1 MIRTTQLKGKQ
12 LKERLQKLSQPINE
26 GVVSMVEPPK
36 YHNRMKPIT
45 STLKSLEDMDD
56 DEEFDLDE
64 FISELEDEIMM
75 DEILDELGYNVEVN
89 SVEEINFNS
98 KGYKEGR
105 KLVDKLR
112 RKLFRTLN
120 DNELNDFMDV
130 LTNSFGL
137 DKR

>member
-12 LKERLQKLSQPINE
+12 LKERLKKLSQPINE

-56 DEEFDLDE
+56 EEEFDLDE

-75 DEILDELGYNVEVN
+75 DEILDELGYQVEVD

-120 DNELNDFMDV
+120 DEELDDFMDV

>member
-12 LKERLQKLSQPINE
+12 LKERLKKLSQPINE

-56 DEEFDLDE
+56 EEEFDLDE
-64 FISELEDEIMM
+64 FISELEDEMMM
-75 DEILDELGYNVEVN
+75 DDILDELGYNDEVN

>member
-12 LKERLQKLSQPINE
+12 LKERLKKLSQPINE

-56 DEEFDLDE
+56 EEEFDLDE
-64 FISELEDEIMM
+64 FISELEDEMMM
-75 DEILDELGYNVEVN
+75 DDILDELGYQVEVN

>member
-1 MIRTTQLKGKQ
+1 
-12 LKERLQKLSQPINE
+12 
-26 GVVSMVEPPK
+26 
-36 YHNRMKPIT
+36 
-45 STLKSLEDMDD
+45 MDD
-56 DEEFDLDE
+56 EEEFDLDE
-64 FISELEDEIMM
+64 FISELEDEMMM
-75 DEILDELGYNVEVN
+75 DDILDELGYNDEVN

>member
-12 LKERLQKLSQPINE
+12 LKERLKKLSQPINE

-56 DEEFDLDE
+56 EEEFDLDE
-64 FISELEDEIMM
+64 FISELEDEMMM
-75 DEILDELGYNVEVN
+75 DDILDELGYNVEVN

>member
-12 LKERLQKLSQPINE
+12 LKERLKKLSQPINE

-56 DEEFDLDE
+56 EEEFDLDE
-64 FISELEDEIMM
+64 FISELEDEMMM
-75 DEILDELGYNVEVN
+75 DDILDELGYQDEVN

>member
-1 MIRTTQLKGKQ
+1 M
-12 LKERLQKLSQPINE
+12 
-26 GVVSMVEPPK
+26 
-36 YHNRMKPIT
+36 
-45 STLKSLEDMDD
+45 D
-56 DEEFDLDE
+56 DEEDFDLDE
-64 FISELEDEIMM
+64 FISELEDEMMM
-75 DEILDELGYNVEVN
+75 DDILDELGYQDEVN

-130 LTNSFGL
+130 ISNSF
-137 DKR
+137 DMNRR

>member
-12 LKERLQKLSQPINE
+12 LKERLKKLSQPINE

-56 DEEFDLDE
+56 EEDFDLDE
-64 FISELEDEIMM
+64 FISELEDEMMM
-75 DEILDELGYNVEVN
+75 DDILDELGYNVEVN

>member
-12 LKERLQKLSQPINE
+12 LKERLKKLSQPINE

-56 DEEFDLDE
+56 EEEFDLDE

-112 RKLFRTLN
+112 SGLFRTLN
-120 DNELNDFMDV
+120 DSELDEFMDV
-130 LTNSFGL
+130 LSNSF
-137 DKR
+137 DMIRR